1 MKMQMKRRRWE
12 SAREKLSR
20 RVSLNGQSSSLLF
33 LYPLL
38 PRFHSLSL
46 LRDFP
51 PIFIQSTKPASLVR
65 PSHALFLN
73 ISCNAFAICRLLSFF
88 ISHFVWHTPQ
98 AKRGKGRE
106 EIKVKYCGNVFIVY
120 CCQLCFIA
128 AAAPV
133 KSVKFMC
140 RLHILMDKLR

>member
-1 MKMQMKRRRWE
+1 MRERKREAVPEGLAQRTE
-12 SAREKLSR
+12 
-20 RVSLNGQSSSLLF
+20 
-33 LYPLL
+33 LL
-38 PRFHSLSL
+38 PSVPVPPLPSIPLSL

-88 ISHFVWHTPQ
+88 ISCGTRHKQ
-98 AKRGKGRE
+98 REKGGGKGRE